1 MKEAYL
7 KHYKE
12 RKENNLP
19 PLSLDAKQTK
29 SVVDNLISASDDEF
43 FLDLLTH
50 RIPPGVDE
58 AAYVKAGFLT
68 SVAKGDQFCQS
79 ISQKHATF
87 LLGTMLGGYSINS
100 LIDLL
105 DIDETAKTACKALS
119 HNILIYEAHQSVLE
133 KSTHNAY
140 AKKIIDSWASAEWFT
155 SKTPLSETIKVVVF
169 RVDGETNTDDLSPAT
184 EAWSRPDI
192 PLHAQSMLV
201 KKMDKPL
208 ETIEKLK
215 EKGLPLAYVGDVVGT
230 GSSRK
235 SAINS
240 VLWHMGE
247 SIDYIPNKNTGGIV
261 LGGKIAPIF
270 FNTAEDSGALP
281 IECDVSKLTMGDEIQ
296 STHLKVLLPI
306 QLTKPSQLL
315 S

>member
-1 MKEAYL
+1 M
-7 KHYKE
+7 
-12 RKENNLP
+12 
-19 PLSLDAKQTK
+19 
-29 SVVDNLISASDDEF
+29 
-43 FLDLLTH
+43 
-50 RIPPGVDE
+50 
-58 AAYVKAGFLT
+58 KAGFLT
-68 SVAKGDQFCQS
+68 SVAKGDQLCQS
-79 ISQKHATF
+79 ISQNHATF
-87 LLGTMLGGYSINS
+87 LLGTMLGGYSITS

-105 DIDETAKTACKALS
+105 DIDETAEAASKALS
-119 HNILIYEAHQSVLE
+119 HSILIYEAYQSVLD
-133 KSTHNAY
+133 KSAHNAY
-140 AKKIIDSWASAEWFT
+140 AKKIVDSWDSAEWFI
-155 SKTPLSETIKVVVF
+155 SKETLPESINALVF

-192 PLHAQSMLV
+192 PLHAQAMLV

-215 EKGLPLAYVGDVVGT
+215 KKGLPLAYVGDVVGT

-247 SIDYIPNKNTGGIV
+247 SIDYIPNKNTAGIV

-281 IECDVSKLTMGDEIQ
+281 IECDVSKLKMGDEI
-296 STHLKVLLPI
+296 TIYPYK
-306 QLTKPSQLL
+306 L
-315 S
+315 SLIHI

>member
-1 MKEAYL
+1 
-7 KHYKE
+7 
-12 RKENNLP
+12 
-19 PLSLDAKQTK
+19 
-29 SVVDNLISASDDEF
+29 
-43 FLDLLTH
+43 
-50 RIPPGVDE
+50 
-58 AAYVKAGFLT
+58 
-68 SVAKGDQFCQS
+68 
-79 ISQKHATF
+79 
-87 LLGTMLGGYSINS
+87 MLGGYSINS

-105 DIDETAKTACKALS
+105 DIDETAETACKALS

-133 KSTHNAY
+133 KSIRNAY

-192 PLHAQSMLV
+192 PLHAQSMLA

-208 ETIEKLK
+208 KTIEKLK

-247 SIDYIPNKNTGGIV
+247 VYR
-261 LGGKIAPIF
+261 LY
-270 FNTAEDSGALP
+270 
-281 IECDVSKLTMGDEIQ
+281 
-296 STHLKVLLPI
+296 
-306 QLTKPSQLL
+306 SQ
-315 S
+315 